1 MITRRTLGA
10 GALGVLAASCAP
22 APNFSFPAPRSRQFP
37 QGFRWGVASAAYQT
51 EGSREADGRGPSV
64 WDVFPAEKIYDRSDA
79 SVACDSYRRYAE
91 DADLIRAASLGMYR
105 FSVAWPR
112 IVPDGVSAMRM
123 MPAGWTGVNQ
133 AGLDHYSRM
142 TDALLERGITPYVTL
157 FHWDLPQALQER
169 GGWAAR
175 DTAQRFADYAA
186 LMSEALGDRVKHW
199 IVMNEAAVHTFL
211 GHVLGTHAPG
221 LADPSLIG
229 AVTHHL
235 NLAQGLGVQAM
246 RAGRSDLEVGT
257 TLALTPS
264 RPSPGVFLNVPA
276 AEGFDAVWNGAFLDP
291 LLKGSYPEA
300 AQSFL
305 GELVLNG
312 DLAITR
318 QPVDF
323 IGVNYYSPAYMRFDL
338 MSDAHIA
345 SGRVPDGV
353 ELDAFGRHIDPSG
366 LWEMLAHLRD
376 EYGNPRVMITENG
389 CSDAF
394 SAGPAELNDQFRIDY
409 LRRHLEVVLS
419 SIEAGSQIEGYF
431 HWTLIDNWE
440 WAEGYRSKF
449 GLVAMDR
456 ESGVRTPKASHAWFK
471 ALAVTGLLDAGAER

>member
-10 GALGVLAASCAP
+10 GALGALAASCAP
-22 APNFSFPAPRSRQFP
+22 STNFSFPAPRARQFP

-51 EGSREADGRGPSV
+51 EGSRDADGRGPSV
-64 WDVFPAEKIYDRSDA
+64 WDAFPATRIVDGSDA
-79 SVACDSYRRYAE
+79 SIACDSYRRYAE

-105 FSVAWPR
+105 FSVSWPR
-112 IVPDGVSAMRM
+112 IVPDGVGAMRM

-133 AGLDHYSRM
+133 AGIDHYSRM
-142 TDALLERGITPYVTL
+142 TDALIERGITPWVTL

-186 LMSEALGDRVKHW
+186 VMSEALGDRVKHW
-199 IVMNEAAVHTFL
+199 IVLNEAAVHTFL

-235 NLAQGLGVQAM
+235 NLAQGMAIRAM
-246 RAGRSDLEVGT
+246 RAGRSDLQIGT

-264 RPSPGVFLNVPA
+264 RPSPGLLLNEPA
-276 AEGFDAVWNGAFLDP
+276 AKGFDEVWNGAFLDP
-291 LLKGSYPEA
+291 LLKGSYSET
-300 AQSFL
+300 AQGFL
-305 GELVLNG
+305 GDAVLDG
-312 DLAITR
+312 DLTITR

-345 SGRVPDGV
+345 PGPVPDGV
-353 ELDAFGRHIDPSG
+353 ELDAFGRHVDPSG
-366 LWEMLAHLRD
+366 LWEMLARLRD
-376 EYGNPRVMITENG
+376 EYGNPRVLITENG

-394 SAGPAELNDQFRIDY
+394 SAGPAELDDQFRVDY

-419 SIEAGSQIEGYF
+419 AIEAGSPIEGYF

-456 ESGVRTPKASHAWFK
+456 ESGVRTPKASYSWFK
-471 ALAVTGLLDAGAER
+471 ALAETGVLDEGART

>member
-10 GALGVLAASCAP
+10 AGLGALAASCAP
-22 APNFSFPAPRSRQFP
+22 ASNFNFPAPRSRQFP

-51 EGSREADGRGPSV
+51 EGSRAADGRGASV
-64 WDVFPAEKIYDRSDA
+64 WDVFPAEKIVDRSDA
-79 SVACDSYRRYAE
+79 SVACDSFRRYAE
-91 DADLIRAASLGMYR
+91 DADLIRAASLAMYR
-105 FSVAWPR
+105 FSVSWPR
-112 IVPDGVSAMRM
+112 IVQDGASAMRM
-123 MPAGWTGVNQ
+123 MPAGWTAVNQ

-142 TDALLERGITPYVTL
+142 TDALLARGITPYVTL

-186 LMSEALGDRVKHW
+186 VMSEHLGDRVKSW
-199 IVMNEAAVHTFL
+199 IVLNEAAVHTFL

-235 NLAQGLGVQAM
+235 NLAQGMAIQAM
-246 RAGRSDLEVGT
+246 RAGRSDLEIGT

-264 RPSPGVFLNVPA
+264 RPSPGLFLNAPA

-291 LLKGSYPEA
+291 LLKGSYPVT
-300 AQSFL
+300 AQGFL
-305 GELVLNG
+305 GDVVLDG

-345 SGRVPDGV
+345 PGAVPDGV
-353 ELDAFGRHIDPSG
+353 ELDAFGRHVDPSG
-366 LWEMLAHLRD
+366 LWEMLARLRH
-376 EYGNPRVMITENG
+376 EYGNPRVLITENG

-394 SAGPAELNDQFRIDY
+394 STGPAEINDRFRIDY

-419 SIEAGSQIEGYF
+419 SIEAGSPIEGYF

-456 ESGVRTPKASHAWFK
+456 ESGVRTPKASYAWFK
-471 ALAVTGLLDAGAER
+471 ALAETGALDGGR